1 MRKLLTLTLLIAGL
15 SASAQKLPSKVTIT
29 LTDKQ
34 VLRIDSA
41 INAGAS
47 WTDSKGS
54 TQWYSK
60 AFESFYEQVRKQII
74 IDTAKV
80 KKP

>member
-1 MRKLLTLTLLIAGL
+1 MKKLLTICLLTASI

-47 WTDSKGS
+47 WTDSKQATTWFG
-54 TQWYSK
+54 K
-60 AFESFYEQVRKQII
+60 AFDPFYEQVRKQMIV
-74 IDTAKV
+74 DTAKV
-80 KKP
+80 KNP

>member
-1 MRKLLTLTLLIAGL
+1 MKKLKLIIPILLCALAG
-15 SASAQKLPSKVTIT
+15 SAQKLPSKVTIN

-41 INAGAS
+41 IQAAS
-47 WTDSKGS
+47 NWTDSKGA
-54 TQWYSK
+54 TQWYIK
-60 AFESFYEQVRKQII
+60 AFEPFYIEVRRQL
-74 IDTAKV
+74 DTVKV

>member
-1 MRKLLTLTLLIAGL
+1 MKKLLTICLLTASI

-41 INAGAS
+41 INAGQS
-47 WTDSKGS
+47 WTDSKGA
-54 TQWYSK
+54 TQWYIKS
-60 AFESFYEQVRKQII
+60 FEPLYIEVRKLFIT
-74 IDTAKV
+74 DTLK